1 GLTQYG
7 RLVIRAGLARH
18 SRHDQPAGVGLLAD
32 RHPRVSTTVCRRPH
46 DRPGPGGIVRAAAG
60 VYQSHRS
67 DQWRWYEE
75 VLTYCNAALPHAL
88 LMCGQSMPNKAMTEA
103 GLESL
108 MWLAD
113 LQRAE
118 EAGGHLVPCG
128 SNGFYR
134 PGGTCA
140 WFDHH

>member
-1 GLTQYG
+1 MAGQVREELSG
-7 RLVIRAGLARH
+7 RLLA
-18 SRHDQPAGVGLLAD
+18 L
-32 RHPRVSTTVCRRPH
+32 
-46 DRPGPGGIVRAAAG
+46 
-60 VYQSHRS
+60 YQSHRS

-103 GLESL
+103 GLESP

-118 EAGGHLVPCG
+118 EAGGQFVPIR
-128 SNGFYR
+128 SNGSYQQ
-134 PGGTCA
+134 GGTRSRYA
-140 WFDHH
+140 RQPV